1 MAVTQARSVGDAVRR
16 AMGTDVLVVTAALL
30 LGFQAIRVFTTH
42 TVWLIGE
49 TSSREVLAIVVLG
62 GFAAAILAWP
72 IARAVGVKAAR
83 LWSLRLLAAGGGY
96 WTDFRACLGSISEPA
111 WLARLPWDGFWR
123 CCHRSDRRR
132 ALVSVWRWRL
142 ISRSA

>member
-83 LWSLRLLAAGGGY
+83 LWSLRLLAAGAAIGQIS
-96 WTDFRACLGSISEPA
+96 ACLGSTSEPA

-132 ALVSVWRWRL
+132 ASV
-142 ISRSA
+142 